1 MKIALIQ
8 MSAQPKKEDSL
19 AIAGDY
25 IKKAA
30 SEKADIAVLP
40 EMFNAHTRPT
50 ISPSMQN
57 LKAANAVRNYLNMPQ
72 KIRYI

>member
-19 AIAGDY
+19 AIARDY
-25 IKKAA
+25 IKKQPVKRQILQFYRKC
-30 SEKADIAVLP
+30 ST
-40 EMFNAHTRPT
+40 AHTRPT

-57 LKAANAVRNYLNMPQ
+57 LKAANAGRNYLNMPQ